1 MFFAFF
7 DPLSLAH
14 RKLCFLRKKLSM
26 PKSLN
31 MLPLD
36 ICIKGLTFIKKRGDS
51 LSNERSMR
59 VRQVHTLPEIGHI
72 IKEIFLV
79 GY

>member
-1 MFFAFF
+1 M
-7 DPLSLAH
+7 LSEEEVIDAEI
-14 RKLCFLRKKLSM
+14 
-26 PKSLN
+26 PEYAA
-31 MLPLD
+31 PLD